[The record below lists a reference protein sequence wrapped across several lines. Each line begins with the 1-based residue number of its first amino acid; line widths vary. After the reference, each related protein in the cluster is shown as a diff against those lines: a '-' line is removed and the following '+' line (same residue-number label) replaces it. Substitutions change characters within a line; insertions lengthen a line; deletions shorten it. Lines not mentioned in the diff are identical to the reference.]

1 MWIELSEFNLK
12 LFLPL
17 IFPLF
22 RRIQDITKS
31 KYIKEE
37 NQLFKTFRYFSS
49 YLFSFIFLI
58 IIYVRTRGRKK
69 EKEIDNLLKNIDQ
82 TLSLDLTQTSK
93 SFSNQIDELTNRN
106 EKKKKLKSFLFL
118 ILLCAIGFFC
128 YFYRYLFEKDE
139 YLMAKQSIGILF
151 NIAGYIIL
159 SYFILKQKLYR
170 HSYVSSGIIAFI
182 LLILSIISILYI
194 DDTYTIFESLLY
206 YFFYSFSF
214 VTYDILK
221 KKYMNIFFNTPYF
234 MMLVIGITNA
244 ILVLIYD
251 LILYLVD
258 KSNESI
264 LKGFLNNITSIG
276 DFFIFFLDLIIQFG
290 WNLGIWMTIYYLTP
304 CHYFISEYISE
315 YIYYL
320 ENAFKKD
327 KKDFYSPINI
337 TIFSIS
343 YFINFCCCLIF
354 NEVVILNF
362 CGMDYNT
369 KKRIKERTK
378 IDIRNTSID
387 INSIETEE
395 DKISSENKT

>member
-58 IIYVRTRGRKK
+58 IIYVRTRRRKK
-69 EKEIDNLLKNIDQ
+69 EKEIDNLLKDINQ
-82 TLSLDLTQTSK
+82 TLSLDLAQTSK

-159 SYFILKQKLYR
+159 SYFILKKKLYR

-194 DDTYTIFESLLY
+194 DDTSTIFESLLY
-206 YFFYSFSF
+206 YFFYSFFF

-315 YIYYL
+315 YIYYI

-387 INSIETEE
+387 INSIESEE

>member
-49 YLFSFIFLI
+49 HLFSFIFLI
-58 IIYVRTRGRKK
+58 IIYVRTRRRKK
-69 EKEIDNLLKNIDQ
+69 EKEIDNLLKDINQ

-194 DDTYTIFESLLY
+194 DDTY
-206 YFFYSFSF
+206 
-214 VTYDILK
+214 
-221 KKYMNIFFNTPYF
+221 IFFNTPYF

-395 DKISSENKT
+395 DKNSSENKT

>member
-58 IIYVRTRGRKK
+58 IIYVRTRRRKK
-69 EKEIDNLLKNIDQ
+69 EKEIDNLLKDINQ
-82 TLSLDLTQTSK
+82 TLSLDLAQTSK

-194 DDTYTIFESLLY
+194 DDTSTIFESLLY

-234 MMLVIGITNA
+234 MMLVIGITDVV
-244 ILVLIYD
+244 LVLIYD
-251 LILYLVD
+251 LIVYLVD
-258 KSNESI
+258 SDKEGI
-264 LKGFLNNITSIG
+264 IKGFQNNITNAG
-276 DFFIFFLDLIIQFG
+276 DFFLFFLDILLQFI
-290 WNLGIWMTIYYLTP
+290 WNLGIWITIYYLTP

-320 ENAFKKD
+320 QSASEAKD
-327 KKDFYSPINI
+327 GDEFYSTVNVV
-337 TIFSIS
+337 IFSIS

-378 IDIRNTSID
+378 IDIRNTSIEFNIIED
-387 INSIETEE
+387 ETER
-395 DKISSENKT
+395 DSVNSA